1 MRKLRLNPT
10 QLDDLTEVLTEAAHQ
25 TIRAAPEPGLDGE
38 EYLSEWVSP
47 GEKWFELFLQSVE
60 QQVIE
65 DE

>member
-1 MRKLRLNPT
+1 MRKLKLT
-10 QLDDLTEVLTEAAHQ
+10 QQQCDDLIEVITDAAHQ
-25 TIRAAPEPGLDGE
+25 TIRAAPSDEG
-38 EYLSEWVSP
+38 WWQSP